1 MKRVNVRIHNFDSD
15 FVDQCDEDPFQNDE
29 LNVLYIGDNHYQ
41 ALIPLEEYQQ
51 QMDMQESEAD
61 EDDEKLENE
70 DEFARFQKNLL
81 RDDNIVF
88 EDDDEPEIDE
98 KPLQDYDLNYIEDWI
113 KNNIENYQFQSHQ

>member
-1 MKRVNVRIHNFDSD
+1 
-15 FVDQCDEDPFQNDE
+15 
-29 LNVLYIGDNHYQ
+29 
-41 ALIPLEEYQQ
+41 
-51 QMDMQESEAD
+51 MQESEAD
-61 EDDEKLENE
+61 EADEKFINE
-70 DEFARFQKNLL
+70 DELVSFQKNLL